1 MFMAGQVGSYI
12 QFLVLVLVLV
22 IYSFT
27 NVFQKQPATCTRCP
41 SSWAGRVWCAGRR
54 ASCCVRMSGRGRPG
68 GLLGILDYFL
78 CNALDTPVF
87 LSVDQRPCPLQPLA
101 GLIAFPDVAIESTR
115 RSITSVARNPFYR
128 IS

>member
-41 SSWAGRVWCAGRR
+41 SSWADRVWCAGRR
-54 ASCCVRMSGRGRPG
+54 ASCWVRISGRGRPG
-68 GLLGILDYFL
+68 GPPGQETPEGNGGWFLG
-78 CNALDTPVF
+78 
-87 LSVDQRPCPLQPLA
+87 RH
-101 GLIAFPDVAIESTR
+101 TR
-115 RSITSVARNPFYR
+115 RSFRKRVCPRHASGNCHGESVPETNLPFPLT
-128 IS
+128 